1 MNNEYP
7 SIPVLSVPSI
17 ESRETKSKSIP
28 TKIAYYIT
36 GFADGE
42 GSFNV
47 SFRKRDDFLLGWKV
61 SPVFNL
67 SQKERA
73 ILALIKHHLGCG
85 TIRFRKD
92 NVWVYE
98 VDNIKSIQ
106 QIIIPFFNKFG
117 FLSEKKKK
125 DFKRFKKVV
134 EIKQKKKALTFND
147 IEKILQL
154 LTELES
160 KNSRKYSDCEI
171 KERGILF
178 WKRNQKKIE
187 RLNKLSLES
196 SETTRQT

>member
-7 SIPVLSVPSI
+7 SIPILSVPTI

-61 SPVFNL
+61 SPVFNI

-106 QIIIPFFNKFG
+106 EIIIPFFNKFG

-154 LTELES
+154 LTEVES
-160 KNSRKYSDCEI
+160 KNSRKYNDCEI

-187 RLNKLSLES
+187 RLNTLSLES

>member
-1 MNNEYP
+1 MNNEKFKW
-7 SIPVLSVPSI
+7 L
-17 ESRETKSKSIP
+17 P

-47 SFRKRDDFLLGWKV
+47 SFRKRDDFLLGWKI
-61 SPVFNL
+61 SPVFNV

-98 VDNIKSIQ
+98 VDNIKSLQ
-106 QIIIPFFNKFG
+106 QIIIPFFNNFG

-125 DFKRFKKVV
+125 DFVRFKKIV
-134 EIKQKKKALTFND
+134 EIKQKKKALTYND
-147 IEKILQL
+147 IENILQL
-154 LTELES
+154 LTEVES
-160 KNSRKYSDCEI
+160 KNSRKYNDCEI
-171 KERGILF
+171 KERGSLF
-178 WKRNQKKIE
+178 WKRNKKKIE
-187 RLNKLSLES
+187 NLNKRSLES

>member
-7 SIPVLSVPSI
+7 ST
-17 ESRETKSKSIP
+17 EKSKSIP

-61 SPVFNL
+61 SPVFNI
-67 SQKERA
+67 SQKERT

-125 DFKRFKKVV
+125 DFKRFKKIV

-147 IEKILQL
+147 IENILQL
-154 LTELES
+154 LTEVES
-160 KNSRKYSDCEI
+160 KNSRKYNYFEI

-187 RLNKLSLES
+187 RLNTLSLES

>member
-1 MNNEYP
+1 MNNEY
-7 SIPVLSVPSI
+7 SSTFC
-17 ESRETKSKSIP
+17 EGRKEKSKSIP

-36 GFADGE
+36 GFTDGE

-47 SFRKRDDFLLGWKV
+47 SFRKRDDFLLGWKI
-61 SPVFNL
+61 SPVFNI
-67 SQKERA
+67 SQKERT

-125 DFKRFKKVV
+125 DFVRFKKIV
-134 EIKQKKKALTFND
+134 EIKQKKRALTYND

-154 LTELES
+154 LLEVES
-160 KNSRKYSDCEI
+160 KNSRKYNDCEI
-171 KERGILF
+171 KERGLF
-178 WKRNQKKIE
+178 FWERNQKKIL
-187 RLNKLSLES
+187 RLNILSLES